1 MVKKYLKGDCKV
13 FMKSNM
19 PKLWT
24 KDFITISSANFFI
37 FLTFYVLMVT
47 LTAYTMDQ
55 FHASQSLAG
64 LASSIFVLGAVLI
77 RPVAGKTINSVG
89 QKKMLLISLL
99 LFFIAS
105 ILYFQV
111 NSLPMLFLNRFI
123 HGVAFGVA
131 STATGTISAG
141 IIPNERRGEGTGYFA
156 MSMNL
161 AMAIGPFI
169 GLFIT
174 QHFDSSLIFVVATV
188 FSIIALLASLL
199 VRVPKGEVKLPQ
211 PEAKSG
217 MKLSDFFEKTAI
229 PLSLL
234 VGVAGFTYSS
244 VLSFLTSYSQEINLV
259 SAASFFFVMYAVF
272 LLASR
277 PFTGRWF
284 DQYGA
289 NKIIYPS
296 ILLFACGLLLISQA
310 HIGIMLLIAGALFGV
325 GFGTFQ
331 SSTQAIV
338 VKKVPHHRMGLATST
353 YFTFYDLGIG
363 VGPFVL
369 GFVIPLLGFRGLYFA
384 MAVLAFICIV
394 IYYFVHGRSVSKHEI
409 DSKQHA

>member
-1 MVKKYLKGDCKV
+1 
-13 FMKSNM
+13 MKSQM

-37 FLTFYVLMVT
+37 FLTFYILMVT

-77 RPVAGKTINSVG
+77 RPIAGKTINNIG
-89 QKKMLLISLL
+89 QKKMLFISLL

-111 NSLPMLFLNRFI
+111 NSLPMLFLNRLI

-188 FSIIALLASLL
+188 FSIIALLASL
-199 VRVPKGEVKLPQ
+199 VVHVPKREVKLPE

-229 PLSLL
+229 PISLL
-234 VGVAGFTYSS
+234 VGVAGFIYSS

-289 NKIIYPS
+289 NKVIYPS

-310 HIGIMLLIAGALFGV
+310 HIRNRALNCRCSFWSRV
-325 GFGTFQ
+325 L
-331 SSTQAIV
+331 
-338 VKKVPHHRMGLATST
+338 VPSNQ
-353 YFTFYDLGIG
+353 
-363 VGPFVL
+363 VL
-369 GFVIPLLGFRGLYFA
+369 KPLL
-384 MAVLAFICIV
+384 
-394 IYYFVHGRSVSKHEI
+394 
-409 DSKQHA
+409 

>member
-1 MVKKYLKGDCKV
+1 MVKKSRKGDCEF
-13 FMKSNM
+13 FMKSQM

-37 FLTFYVLMVT
+37 FLTFYILMVT

-77 RPVAGKTINSVG
+77 RPIAGKTINNVG

-174 QHFDSSLIFVVATV
+174 QHFDASLIFVVAMV
-188 FSIIALLASLL
+188 FSIIALLASMI
-199 VRVPKGEVKLPQ
+199 VHVPKREFKLR
-211 PEAKSG
+211 
-217 MKLSDFFEKTAI
+217 T
-229 PLSLL
+229 
-234 VGVAGFTYSS
+234 V
-244 VLSFLTSYSQEINLV
+244 
-259 SAASFFFVMYAVF
+259 
-272 LLASR
+272 
-277 PFTGRWF
+277 
-284 DQYGA
+284 
-289 NKIIYPS
+289 
-296 ILLFACGLLLISQA
+296 
-310 HIGIMLLIAGALFGV
+310 
-325 GFGTFQ
+325 
-331 SSTQAIV
+331 
-338 VKKVPHHRMGLATST
+338 
-353 YFTFYDLGIG
+353 
-363 VGPFVL
+363 
-369 GFVIPLLGFRGLYFA
+369 
-384 MAVLAFICIV
+384 
-394 IYYFVHGRSVSKHEI
+394 RS
-409 DSKQHA
+409 

>member
-1 MVKKYLKGDCKV
+1 ME
-13 FMKSNM
+13 SNK

-37 FLTFYVLMVT
+37 FLTFYLLMVT
-47 LTAYTMDQ
+47 LTVYTIDQ
-55 FHASQSLAG
+55 FHTSPSLAG

-77 RPVAGKTINSVG
+77 RPLAGKTINSIG
-89 QKKMLLISLL
+89 QKKMLLISLI
-99 LFFIAS
+99 LFLIAS

-111 NSLPMLFLNRFI
+111 NSLPMLFLNRLI

-169 GLFIT
+169 GLLIT
-174 QHFDSSLIFVVATV
+174 QHFNSSLIFVVATV
-188 FSIIALLASLL
+188 FSIIALLASML
-199 VRVPKGEVKLPQ
+199 VHVPKREGKQDQ

-229 PLSLL
+229 PISIL
-234 VGVAGFTYSS
+234 VGIAGFTYSS
-244 VLSFLTSYSQEINLV
+244 VLSFLTSYAQEIDLV

-284 DQYGA
+284 DKYGE
-289 NKIIYPS
+289 NKVIYPS
-296 ILLFACGLLLISQA
+296 IFLFACGLLLVSQA
-310 HIGIMLLIAGALFGV
+310 HTGITLLIAGALFGM

-331 SSTQAIV
+331 SSSQAV
-338 VKKVPHHRMGLATST
+338 VQKKVAHHRMGLATST
-353 YFTFYDLGIG
+353 YFTFYDFGIG
-363 VGPFVL
+363 VGPFIL
-369 GFVIPLLGFRGLYFA
+369 GFVIPLLGFRGLYVA
-384 MAVLAFICIV
+384 MTILALLCMV
-394 IYYFVHGRSVSKHEI
+394 IYYFVHGRNVSKHKI
-409 DSKQHA
+409 DQRQHAS